1 MKLGDICDVI
11 TKGTTPTSLGLKFS
25 DEGINFI
32 KIESISENGNFLE
45 DKFAHISN
53 ECHQKLNRSQLK
65 DGDLLFSIAGAIGRT
80 AIVTQDILPANTNQ
94 ALAII
99 RLNEKYHKS
108 REIIYMYF
116 NSPLIKIQ
124 YSRKKQG
131 VAQLNLSLQDIK
143 LLEMP
148 EISEGRKEEIVRN
161 LKLIQ
166 ALIDKRK
173 RQLNSIDFLA
183 KSRFIEMFGDPV
195 LNPYG
200 FEVKNMGEVCTFY
213 TGTGFPNVFQGKS
226 DGDFPFYKVG
236 DISKN
241 VQNGFKELEYCDNY
255 INKDVV
261 DKIRGTIIPS
271 GTIVFAK
278 IGEALKLNRRGLTI
292 KNCLVDNN
300 VMGVKPKEEL
310 NISYFFQ
317 LMKDLDMEKYS
328 ASTTVPSVRKTI
340 LERIPI
346 LVPNLDIQ
354 NKYAEFIKQLDK
366 SKFRIKKSLEKLE
379 LTYKALL
386 QEYFG

>member
-1 MKLGDICDVI
+1 MKLKEFARESKKDFNGSKKDIPIVGLEHLNPSEMLFSNYDLNTEHTFTKSFSKGQVLFGRRRAYLKKAAFAEFDGICSGDITVI
-11 TKGTTPTSLGLKFS
+11 EAIPGKVLPELLPFIIQNDKLFDFAISRSVGGLSPRVKWKDLAEFEFDLPSLAEQKKLADKLWAAYRLK
-25 DEGINFI
+25 
-32 KIESISENGNFLE
+32 ESY
-45 DKFAHISN
+45 K
-53 ECHQKLNRSQLK
+53 
-65 DGDLLFSIAGAIGRT
+65 
-80 AIVTQDILPANTNQ
+80 
-94 ALAII
+94 
-99 RLNEKYHKS
+99 
-108 REIIYMYF
+108 
-116 NSPLIKIQ
+116 
-124 YSRKKQG
+124 
-131 VAQLNLSLQDIK
+131 K
-143 LLEMP
+143 LLASMD
-148 EISEGRKEEIVRN
+148 
-161 LKLIQ
+161 KL
-166 ALIDKRK
+166 AE
-173 RQLNSIDFLA
+173 
-183 KSRFIEMFGDPV
+183 SRFLEMFGDPV

-310 NISYFFQ
+310 NISYFLQ

-366 SKFRIKKSLEKLE
+366 SKSELKKSIAAIDDVIKSLIN
-379 LTYKALL
+379 
-386 QEYFG
+386 

>member
-1 MKLGDICDVI
+1 MSKCQTKKLGDICDIQSGGTPSRSKNEYWVHGTI
-11 TKGTTPTSLGLKFS
+11 PWVKISDINSKFINKTEELITEFGLENSSAKIFTKGTIIYT
-25 DEGINFI
+25 I
-32 KIESISENGNFLE
+32 
-45 DKFAHISN
+45 FATIG
-53 ECHQKLNRSQLK
+53 EVAILNCN
-65 DGDLLFSIAGAIGRT
+65 AC
-80 AIVTQDILPANTNQ
+80 TNQ
-94 ALAII
+94 AIAG
-99 RLNEKYHKS
+99 
-108 REIIYMYF
+108 
-116 NSPLIKIQ
+116 IKILNNNVSTE
-124 YSRKKQG
+124 YLYHYLVHKKEEVKALSRG
-131 VAQLNLSLQDIK
+131 VAQNNINLTLLRALEIDIPVASEQKMKSEVLNKVCSIIEARKIQ
-143 LLEMP
+143 LLE
-148 EISEGRKEEIVRN
+148 
-161 LKLIQ
+161 L
-166 ALIDKRK
+166 DK
-173 RQLNSIDFLA
+173 LA

>member
-1 MKLGDICDVI
+1 
-11 TKGTTPTSLGLKFS
+11 
-25 DEGINFI
+25 
-32 KIESISENGNFLE
+32 
-45 DKFAHISN
+45 
-53 ECHQKLNRSQLK
+53 
-65 DGDLLFSIAGAIGRT
+65 
-80 AIVTQDILPANTNQ
+80 
-94 ALAII
+94 
-99 RLNEKYHKS
+99 
-108 REIIYMYF
+108 
-116 NSPLIKIQ
+116 
-124 YSRKKQG
+124 
-131 VAQLNLSLQDIK
+131 
-143 LLEMP
+143 
-148 EISEGRKEEIVRN
+148 
-161 LKLIQ
+161 
-166 ALIDKRK
+166 
-173 RQLNSIDFLA
+173 
-183 KSRFIEMFGDPV
+183 MFGDPV

-328 ASTTVPSVRKTI
+328 ASTTVPSLRKTI

-379 LTYKALL
+379 MTYKALL

>member
-1 MKLGDICDVI
+1 
-11 TKGTTPTSLGLKFS
+11 
-25 DEGINFI
+25 
-32 KIESISENGNFLE
+32 
-45 DKFAHISN
+45 
-53 ECHQKLNRSQLK
+53 
-65 DGDLLFSIAGAIGRT
+65 
-80 AIVTQDILPANTNQ
+80 
-94 ALAII
+94 
-99 RLNEKYHKS
+99 
-108 REIIYMYF
+108 
-116 NSPLIKIQ
+116 
-124 YSRKKQG
+124 
-131 VAQLNLSLQDIK
+131 
-143 LLEMP
+143 
-148 EISEGRKEEIVRN
+148 
-161 LKLIQ
+161 
-166 ALIDKRK
+166 
-173 RQLNSIDFLA
+173 
-183 KSRFIEMFGDPV
+183 MFGDPV